1 MQIVVL
7 QRLEQLEEYEKNSF
21 YCWPLYLKFRGKCKK
36 SIYWANVVMNEGY
49 IPIIPHLYHFMNKE
63 YPRTEEIWRETSL
76 DIFKRC
82 DILFR
87 ILGESEGA
95 DKEVQLATELGIPVW
110 RCECQIGV
118 KMI

>member
-1 MQIVVL
+1 MKKIVFIAGPYISNP
-7 QRLEQLEEYEKNSF
+7 EENVRKA
-21 YCWPLYLKFRGKCKK
+21 
-36 SIYWANVVMNEGY
+36 IYWANVVMNEGY

-76 DIFKRC
+76 DILKRC

-95 DKEVQLATELGIPVW
+95 DKEVQLATELESQYGGANAKLV
-110 RCECQIGV
+110 
-118 KMI
+118 